1 MTGRGRHT
9 LLIAVAADGVA
20 CLIATTVISCGGGSG
35 ATPTTPTTPTA
46 TTVAS
51 VVVSASTTSLTVGAS
66 ATVSAVAT
74 HSDGTST
81 EVTPRWTSSAP
92 GVATVSASGMV
103 TAVASGTTTITGTF
117 SGQSDSVVITVTAP
131 EVTSLSVSTSATSLT
146 VGASATVTAMA
157 TYGDGTSAEITPTW
171 GSSAPGVATVSASGM
186 VTAVAVGTAT
196 ITGTFS
202 GQNDSVVITVTA
214 PEATSL
220 SVTTTATFL
229 TVGASATVSAIATYS
244 DGTSAEVTPTWGS
257 SAPGVVKV
265 HGPGT
270 LTAIAVGTATITG
283 TFSGQSDSVVITVTA
298 PNADD
303 ILARCP
309 TPSEVAVS
317 DLDLSLVFESDP
329 AAGQIVCSAAQSS
342 RDLTLLEAQV
352 YRVLTIMR
360 QLEFDAPLPWT
371 PNSLYGWMVSAIN
384 GIRLR
389 GDIETSFCCN
399 PPDTINI
406 QTQSLAALTFPTD
419 FRHVATLMVLFV
431 HEARHTFLPHTC
443 GNKDNT
449 IDELGAWGVQYYT
462 DLFLAHNS
470 DPAFITPTMQSTFMH
485 HAQNICSTRFC
496 QDTCP

>member
-1 MTGRGRHT
+1 M
-9 LLIAVAADGVA
+9 
-20 CLIATTVISCGGGSG
+20 
-35 ATPTTPTTPTA
+35 
-46 TTVAS
+46 
-51 VVVSASTTSLTVGAS
+51 
-66 ATVSAVAT
+66 
-74 HSDGTST
+74 
-81 EVTPRWTSSAP
+81 
-92 GVATVSASGMV
+92 
-103 TAVASGTTTITGTF
+103 
-117 SGQSDSVVITVTAP
+117 TAP
-131 EVTSLSVSTSATSLT
+131 EAT
-146 VGASATVTAMA
+146 
-157 TYGDGTSAEITPTW
+157 
-171 GSSAPGVATVSASGM
+171 